1 MALAIQPSKQYIKY
15 EGDVD
20 YWTNVAGIQIGD
32 IVSVRGSKY
41 NDGVYTVT
49 GFVQYSS
56 DHYMTVAGRAIT
68 DEVAFTEKEKDAL
81 LGFQETINTENEEI
95 VELWRQAKKAEP
107 VTVKVTEAKTVDAEL
122 EDDPIEVLSS

>member
-20 YWTNVAGIQIGD
+20 YWTNVAGIQVAD

-41 NDGVYTVT
+41 YDGVYTVT
-49 GFVQYSS
+49 GFVQYNS

-68 DEVAFTEKEKDAL
+68 DEVAFTVDTDGSYGNSTTGPIPIADSADVRV
-81 LGFQETINTENEEI
+81 GQTITGNNI
-95 VELWRQAKKAEP
+95 QAGKNISAIP
-107 VTVKVTEAKTVDAEL
+107 
-122 EDDPIEVLSS
+122 